1 MALKP
6 KFTTLMFLIGVIVA
20 LGYYLLGVFQFTD
33 NAFVVQIST
42 PLAPRVPGEVQN
54 VHVKNGQL
62 VKAGDILV
70 TLDPTKYQQN
80 FDQAKA
86 QYERAQLSTLM
97 LEKKINVS
105 EENLKSAM
113 ANLDILNTQFK
124 AKNHPDVRAGVA
136 QIEMSDLKN
145 KIKAQLSA
153 TESTK
158 LQIEIDKLQVQM
170 EKQTVLTLK
179 SAMQAAQT
187 SLEHTKVVAPT
198 DGRIENV
205 FLGIGS
211 QVSPSA
217 AMFTLINEGD
227 IYVQANFEETNLA
240 GVKAGD
246 KATVYPRTY
255 FGQKSFEGVVVADPF
270 GVSRQLNL
278 PFSGEQIVQT
288 ENKWLMLPQRLP
300 VIIKI
305 TKPDEQYPLI
315 NGMSTYVRLQN

>member
-6 KFTTLMFLIGVIVA
+6 KFTTLMFLIGVTVA
-20 LGYYLLGVFQFTD
+20 LGYYLLGAFQFTD

-42 PLAPRVPGEVQN
+42 PLAPKVPGVVQK
-54 VHVKNGQL
+54 VHVQNGQL
-62 VKAGDILV
+62 VKTGDVLV

-86 QYERAQLSTLM
+86 QYERALLSTLM
-97 LEKKINVS
+97 LEKKISVS

-113 ANLDILNTQFK
+113 ANLDILDTQFR

-145 KIKAQLSA
+145 KIKAQQSA

-158 LQIEIDKLQVQM
+158 FLIEIDELQVQM

-246 KATVYPRTY
+246 KATVFPRTY
-255 FGQKSFEGVVVADPF
+255 FGEKSFEGVVVADPF

-288 ENKWLMLPQRLP
+288 ENKWLLLPQRLP

-315 NGMSTYVRLQN
+315 NGMSTYVRLHN